1 MEPLAPVEA
10 RVLGALV
17 EKAFTTPD
25 VYPLTVNAIVA
36 ACNQRSN
43 RDPVVDYDVSDVERA
58 LRGLDERDLARLT
71 RASGGRTL
79 RYVHRCQATLEVDDE
94 QTALIAVL
102 LLRGPQTP
110 GELRTR
116 TDRYVSFRDVAAVE
130 ERLVDLMARGVPL
143 VARLE
148 RAPGQKES
156 RYRCLLLESA
166 EPERTA
172 DAGPGPDR
180 LAAIERRLA
189 RIEAALGMD
198 GPDAEDGRPAS

>member
-1 MEPLAPVEA
+1 MEPLAPEEA

-17 EKAFTTPD
+17 EKAFTTPE

-43 RDPVVDYDVSDVERA
+43 RDPVVDYDTETVERA
-58 LRGLDERDLARLT
+58 LRGLDDRHLARLT
-71 RASGGRTL
+71 RASGGRTV
-79 RYVHRCQATLEVDDE
+79 RYVHRCQPTLEIDDE

-116 TDRYVSFRDVAAVE
+116 TDRYVSFADVAAVE
-130 ERLVDLMARGVPL
+130 ERLGDLMVRTVPL
-143 VARLE
+143 VERLE

-156 RYRCLLLESA
+156 RYRCLLLEHAGS
-166 EPERTA
+166 EP
-172 DAGPGPDR
+172 DSDPDPDR
-180 LAAIERRLA
+180 LDEIERRLS
-189 RIEAALGMD
+189 RIEAALGMEPTA
-198 GPDAEDGRPAS
+198 PDA